1 MLADPGARRYLDE
14 SRQTERED
22 SMFRRTILLGSVAAP
37 ALLGQQPAAAQPRNP
52 AWPRAL
58 TMGTAAPGGTYAL
71 YGPAWGQLAQEATG
85 VNISYRTTQGPNQNI
100 VLVQRREVELG
111 MVTMGVALQAWNGQG
126 DWTQGNRFRDIRA
139 IFPMYDTPF
148 HGIALRASGITTH
161 AQLAGRNVGVGPRGG
176 TPGTYYPLILNHLGA
191 RPSAIRYG
199 SASDMAGQ
207 LQDRLLDAFV
217 FASGVPVPAFS
228 EIEVQADVNFL
239 DFTEAEQ
246 RRLTQQFP
254 ELAAGTLPVGTY
266 RKQDRPLGIVGMF
279 NFAIV
284 HRSLPDDL
292 VYEITKAVLGQHA
305 RLRQA
310 IAAASETLAENWTK
324 NSFLPFHP
332 GAARYLREVGQ
343 QVPDTLIER

>member
-1 MLADPGARRYLDE
+1 MRRRLVLGAGLA
-14 SRQTERED
+14 
-22 SMFRRTILLGSVAAP
+22 LGAP
-37 ALLGQQPAAAQPRNP
+37 ALIGLRPAAAQPRNP
-52 AWPRAL
+52 NWPRAL
-58 TMGTAAPGGTYAL
+58 NMGTAAPGGTYAL

-85 VNISYRTTQGPNQNI
+85 VQISYRTTQGPNQNI
-100 VLVQRREVELG
+100 ILVQRREVELG

-139 IFPMYDTPF
+139 LFPMYDTPF
-148 HGIALRASGITTH
+148 HGIALRSSGITGH
-161 AQLAGRNVGVGPRGG
+161 AQLAGRSVGVGPRGG
-176 TPGTYYPLILNHLGA
+176 TPGTYYPLILNELGA

-228 EIEVQADVNFL
+228 EIEVQADVNYL
-239 DFTEAEQ
+239 DFTEEEV
-246 RRLTQQFP
+246 RKLTEKFP

-266 RKQDRPLGIVGMF
+266 RKQERPLRIVGMY
-279 NFAIV
+279 NFAIG

-292 VYEITKAVLGQHA
+292 VYEITKAVLGQNA

-310 IAAASETLAENWTK
+310 IAAASETLAANWTK
-324 NSFLPFHP
+324 NTFLPFHP
-332 GAARYLREVGQ
+332 GAARYLREAGQ
-343 QVPDTLIER
+343 QIPDNLVG

>member
-1 MLADPGARRYLDE
+1 MRRRVILAGAGL
-14 SRQTERED
+14 
-22 SMFRRTILLGSVAAP
+22 AAP
-37 ALLGQQPAAAQPRNP
+37 VLFGLRHAAAQPRNA

-126 DWTQGNRFRDIRA
+126 EWTQGNRFRDIRA
-139 IFPMYDTPF
+139 MFPMYDTPF
-148 HGIALRASGITTH
+148 HGIALKSSGITNH
-161 AQLAGRNVGVGPRGG
+161 AQLAGKNVGIGPRGG
-176 TPGTYYPLILNHLGA
+176 TPGTYYPLMLNHLGY
-191 RPSAIRYG
+191 RPAALRFG

-217 FASGVPVPAFS
+217 FASGVPVPAFA
-228 EIEVQADVNFL
+228 EIEAQADVNYL
-239 DFTEAEQ
+239 DFTAEEIQ
-246 RRLTQQFP
+246 KLTQQFP
-254 ELAAGTLPVGTY
+254 ELAAGTLPMGTY
-266 RKQDRPLGIVGMF
+266 RKQERPLNIVGMY

-284 HRSLPDDL
+284 HRSMPEDL
-292 VYEITKAVLGQHA
+292 VYEMTKAVLGQNA

-324 NSFLPFHP
+324 NTFLPFHP

-343 QVPDTLIER
+343 RVPDNLIER

>member
-1 MLADPGARRYLDE
+1 MMRRRVILAAAGLAAPV
-14 SRQTERED
+14 
-22 SMFRRTILLGSVAAP
+22 LLG
-37 ALLGQQPAAAQPRNP
+37 LRPAAAQPRNA

-148 HGIALRASGITTH
+148 HGIALKSSGITNH
-161 AQLAGRNVGVGPRGG
+161 AGLAGKNVGIGPRGG
-176 TPGTYYPLILNHLGA
+176 TPGTYYPLMLNHLGY
-191 RPSAIRYG
+191 RPAALRFG
-199 SASDMAGQ
+199 SAADMGGQ

-217 FASGVPVPAFS
+217 FASGVPVPAFA
-228 EIEVQADVNFL
+228 EIEVQADVNYL
-239 DFTEAEQ
+239 DFTADEIQ
-246 RRLTQQFP
+246 RLTQQFP
-254 ELAAGTLPVGTY
+254 ELAAGVLPMGTY
-266 RKQDRPLGIVGMF
+266 RKQERPLNIVGMY

-284 HRSLPDDL
+284 HRTLPEDL
-292 VYEITKAVLGQHA
+292 VYEMTKSVLGQNP
-305 RLRQA
+305 RLRQV
-310 IAAASETLAENWTK
+310 ISAASETLAENWTK
-324 NSFLPFHP
+324 NTFLPFHP

-343 QVPDTLIER
+343 QVPDNLIER

>member
-1 MLADPGARRYLDE
+1 ML
-14 SRQTERED
+14 
-22 SMFRRTILLGSVAAP
+22 RRTILLGSTVAVP
-37 ALLGQQPAAAQPRNP
+37 ALLGLRPAAAQPRN
-52 AWPRAL
+52 ASWPRAL

-100 VLVQRREVELG
+100 VLVQRREVEMG
-111 MVTMGVALQAWNGQG
+111 MVTMGVALQAWNGTA

-148 HGIALRASGITTH
+148 HGIALKSSGITNH
-161 AQLAGRNVGVGPRGG
+161 AGLAGKNVGIGPRGG
-176 TPGTYYPLILNHLGA
+176 TPGTYYPLMLNHLGY
-191 RPSAIRYG
+191 RPAALRFG
-199 SASDMAGQ
+199 SAADMSGQ

-217 FASGVPVPAFS
+217 FASGVPVPAFA
-228 EIEVQADVNFL
+228 EIEVQSDVNYL
-239 DFTEAEQ
+239 DFTADEIQ
-246 RRLTQQFP
+246 KLTQQFP
-254 ELAAGTLPVGTY
+254 ELAAGTLPMGTY
-266 RKQDRPLGIVGMF
+266 RKQERPLNIVGMY

-284 HRSLPDDL
+284 HRSLPEDL
-292 VYEITKAVLGQHA
+292 VYEITKSVLGQNA

-310 IAAASETLAENWTK
+310 IAAASETLAQNWTK

-343 QVPDTLIER
+343 RVPDNLVER